1 MGGDVLNFKPKQI
14 VKEELNLIREQNQEL
29 RNSNSLLS
37 QELKNGMSGLFG
49 AATNQFNIT
58 SFNPLFQ
65 SSVAAP
71 LSLNFT
77 FLSYFYKT
85 HGIIQTAI
93 NQPVL
98 DALRG
103 GLDIHSDEIDEDN
116 IEDLLDFLDE
126 EDILNGVIGNAE
138 NWARLYGGGA
148 IIVNDGGK
156 FDKPLADDAPI
167 RVLKLYA
174 ASRWELGSPQMLP
187 DSKDVNTSNQTPWGN
202 FAAASSEFYNYYGQR
217 LHKSRVITLCGK
229 EAPWLVRWQLQGWGM
244 SEVEKMFEDF
254 NLYIRTRNVLY
265 DLLNEAKVD
274 VFMIEGFR
282 DTLLGA
288 GGDQKMLRRIQTV
301 QQAKNMNNALI
312 MDKMDEYQQK
322 QLTFTGISE
331 VMKENKMAIASALRM
346 PISKIFGISATGFS
360 SGEDDIENY
369 NAMVESEVRQH
380 LRKPIRK
387 VLSLVQRFL
396 WGTEFDY
403 QLKFKPLR
411 VMSAKD
417 EEDIREKKFN
427 RIIQLYDR
435 GLMDSEEVGQAL
447 HKDTLVSVDTKAE
460 KGELD
465 EFPAGPAGTQSEL
478 DTEQA
483 KATQPKESQ
492 EK

>member
-1 MGGDVLNFKPKQI
+1 MGSEVLNFSPEKIAKQ
-14 VKEELNLIREQNQEL
+14 ELGLIRAQNRELRNSNRIMDQEL
-29 RNSNSLLS
+29 RNSM
-37 QELKNGMSGLFG
+37 GALFAS
-49 AATNQFNIT
+49 AANQFNIT

-71 LSLNFT
+71 ISLNFT
-77 FLSYFYKT
+77 FLNYFYKT

-103 GLDIHSDEIDEDN
+103 GLDIHSEEMDEAN
-116 IEDLLDFLDE
+116 IQQLLDFLDE
-126 EDILNGVIGNAE
+126 EDILYGVIGNAE
-138 NWARLYGGGA
+138 NWARLFGGGA
-148 IIVNDGGK
+148 IIVNDGGP
-156 FDKPLADDAPI
+156 FEQELAPDAPI
-167 RVLKLYA
+167 RTLKLYA
-174 ASRWELGSPQMLP
+174 ASRWELGSPRKLP
-187 DSKDVNTSNQTPWGN
+187 SEKDVVDNSRPWDNYAGKD
-202 FAAASSEFYNYYGQR
+202 SEFYSYYGQR
-217 LHKSRVITLCGK
+217 LHKSRVIAISGK
-229 EAPWLVRWQLQGWGM
+229 EAPWMVRWQLQGWGM
-244 SEVEKMFEDF
+244 SEIERMFEDF
-254 NLYIRTRNVLY
+254 NLYVRTRNVLY

-274 VFMIEGFR
+274 VFMVEGFR
-282 DTLLGA
+282 DLMLSA

-312 MDKMDEYQQK
+312 LDKMDTYEQK
-322 QLTFTGISE
+322 QLTFTGIAE

-369 NAMVESEVRQH
+369 NAMVEAEVRQH

-396 WGTEFDY
+396 WGAEFDY
-403 QLKFKPLR
+403 QVKFKPLR

-417 EEDIREKKFN
+417 EEEIREKKFN
-427 RIIQLYDR
+427 RVVQLYDR
-435 GLMDSEEVGQAL
+435 GLMDSQEVGEAL
-447 HKDTLVSVDTKAE
+447 HKDTLVSVDTKAQ
-460 KGELD
+460 KGLLD
-465 EFPAGPAGTQSEL
+465 EFPAGPAGTQSDL

-483 KATQPKESQ
+483 KATQPKEPK